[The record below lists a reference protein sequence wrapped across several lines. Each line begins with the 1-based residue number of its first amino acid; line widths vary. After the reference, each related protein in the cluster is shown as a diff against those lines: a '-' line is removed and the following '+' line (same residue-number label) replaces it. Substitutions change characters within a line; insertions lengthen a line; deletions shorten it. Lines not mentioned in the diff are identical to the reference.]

1 MANIERLFIQVSP
14 ELKKELQ
21 SSADRENLSISE
33 YVRKS
38 IEKSIYGLSHEQQI
52 QFALPQNTLINEL
65 LADPKLK
72 PESKKI
78 ITGCVI
84 MSDIRI
90 EVHKGSYDTET
101 SYNKEIGY
109 ITNKTYFGGYG
120 FTYNPALSIIE
131 QFKLSETYSS
141 HTHGQKIWHFY
152 ITFSTRWNHIDL
164 LNLANQI
171 ALIFSPRYQIVYG
184 LDLDKGNPHLHFG
197 LNTFSYYPDI
207 PVITPKLME
216 DFLIYLQNE
225 LKKWYPPKTVTLQF
239 QGKKG

>member
-1 MANIERLFIQVSP
+1 MADFPMAASTGKGGKAHLRYLPAKRESFRGRPKIYFEMCHTGSGKAGISFWG
-14 ELKKELQ
+14 
-21 SSADRENLSISE
+21 SAGMW
-33 YVRKS
+33 VFPVP
-38 IEKSIYGLSHEQQI
+38 YGWKCPSYHNY
-52 QFALPQNTLINEL
+52 PW
-65 LADPKLK
+65 
-72 PESKKI
+72 
-78 ITGCVI
+78 TG
-84 MSDIRI
+84 RI
-90 EVHKGSYDTET
+90 FRFRPGGLWGKC
-101 SYNKEIGY
+101 KAGY
-109 ITNKTYFGGYG
+109 GTYFGGYG

-225 LKKWYPPKTVTLQF
+225 LKKWYPRKTVTLQF